1 MRDEVRI
8 HLHSDSAVPGT
19 RWWAESDSGFT
30 GGSDLLSELVSV
42 ILDWAETDGIEVS
55 FVLVMEE
62 FAMEESFSESR
73 YVEPVIH
80 SGAEAFATPFALGG
94 WPRVQFG
101 QVPLRISV

>member
-8 HLHSDSAVPGT
+8 HLHSDPSVPGT

-42 ILDWAETDGIEVS
+42 ILDWAEADGVEVS
-55 FVLVMEE
+55 FALV
-62 FAMEESFSESR
+62 MEESFSDSR

-80 SGAEAFATPFALGG
+80 SGAEAFAVPSALEGG
-94 WPRVQFG
+94 PKVQFG
-101 QVPLRISV
+101 QVPLGIPA